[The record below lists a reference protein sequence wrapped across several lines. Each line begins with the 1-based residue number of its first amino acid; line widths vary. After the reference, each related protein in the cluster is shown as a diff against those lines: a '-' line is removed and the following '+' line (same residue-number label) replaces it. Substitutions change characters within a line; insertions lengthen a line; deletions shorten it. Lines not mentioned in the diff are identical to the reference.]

1 MVLPEMASIFRKVAG
16 NAADQKQGGASAAR
30 YLQDRTMTVRKR
42 WIDRIVREAAALD
55 TPLPWERALRAMP
68 VPHAGHRAQG
78 AAQG

>member
-1 MVLPEMASIFRKVAG
+1 
-16 NAADQKQGGASAAR
+16 
-30 YLQDRTMTVRKR
+30 MTVRKR